1 MFLILRAHNY
11 INVHFLWSVLVE
23 WPFNAK
29 SSAVFPTAY
38 LPDTPNP
45 THARTHTHTH
55 PSIVSPYIYLTAL
68 RAPSKTFMTIWLNQQ
83 RQIISFP
90 FFFLLMSAKGSGY
103 TDLTDVQRKVS
114 GSVVS
119 WLDEQM
125 QTWLPLCESSLLTTV
140 TKIQSEVFLPVYI
153 TKPRVGSRNLDLD
166 QQFNVNLFY

>member
-1 MFLILRAHNY
+1 MSTSCGQFWWNGPLTRSRQLFSPPR
-11 INVHFLWSVLVE
+11 
-23 WPFNAK
+23 
-29 SSAVFPTAY
+29 TY
-38 LPDTPNP
+38 LTPRIP
-45 THARTHTHTH
+45 PTHTHTH
-55 PSIVSPYIYLTAL
+55 TPLYSISIHLLDCLTRTKQNL
-68 RAPSKTFMTIWLNQQ
+68 YDHLIKSTTTDNQF
-83 RQIISFP
+83 SF